1 MSALRA
7 TYFLIIEGKAAN
19 LLYTTL
25 SKGIR
30 LMMAASDPKQKDSV
44 INLIVNI
51 LAEEKR

>member
-1 MSALRA
+1 MSALIA
-7 TYFLIIEGKAAN
+7 ICFLSIEGKAAN

-30 LMMAASDPKQKDSV
+30 LMMATSDPKQKDTV